1 MSQTTRRT
9 ATIGREVV
17 QRGPYSCY
25 LSISQ
30 DWIQE
35 SGLSVDGTA
44 RLERLEQG
52 DRSVTVRLHIDQD
65 YSTVEDPPG
74 RFDVKFVDIQT
85 AIQFSIPAG
94 LRKLHGIDGD
104 FIYNSEFDRD
114 QSVVDYELV
123 SPNGRDVLRLK

>member
-1 MSQTTRRT
+1 
-9 ATIGREVV
+9 
-17 QRGPYSCY
+17 

-44 RLERLEQG
+44 RLERLEQE

-65 YSTVEDPPG
+65 FSTVEDPPG

-123 SPNGRDVLRLK
+123 SPSRRDDLRLK